1 VTGPG
6 PADDLDWLLA
16 PTEPADAAEATP
28 VTVLTGFLGA
38 GKTTLVNRILSE
50 AHGLRI
56 AVIVNDFGAV
66 AIDSELIIGVEPGTV
81 SLANGCVC
89 CEIRGD
95 LVAAVDSILGQD
107 RELDALVL
115 EASGVAEP
123 SGIAR
128 TFTSEVFRSA
138 IRLDGI
144 VAVIDAEQLP
154 AQTQDPTTRDLVFG
168 QIGYSDI
175 VLLNKIDLAQRTQVD
190 AVRTFVH
197 DRLPTVRIIETSHA
211 QVPFHVLLGT
221 GPTETAATPDRG
233 THDGHHRHGSGAF
246 QHWTYTRDGAV
257 DVDALLAS
265 IRLLPRSVYRIKGF
279 VHNAHDPGHRYLLQ
293 AVGQRGEAHRFGEWA
308 DRTPSTELVIIAGRS
323 GLDRTAIDGQL
334 DACLTNQ
341 PHRRP
346 RDLESLARRRSTWLL
361 SICAVPRRFRSR
373 PLTRSDLADTCGR
386 SARAEGPRSR

>member
-1 VTGPG
+1 MTGPG

-16 PTEPADAAEATP
+16 PAEPADAAATTP

-38 GKTTLVNRILSE
+38 GKTTLVNRLLSE

-66 AIDSELIIGVEPGTV
+66 SIDSELIIGVEPGTV

-95 LVAAVDSILGQD
+95 LVAAVDSVLGQD

-128 TFTSEVFRSA
+128 TFTSEVFRSP

-154 AQTQDPTTRDLVFG
+154 AQAEDPTTRDLVFG

-175 VLLNKIDLAQRTQVD
+175 VLLNKIDLAERAQID
-190 AVRTFVH
+190 AVRTFVQ

-211 QVPFHVLLGT
+211 QVPFHVLLGI
-221 GPTETAATPDRG
+221 GPDQTPATA
-233 THDGHHRHGSGAF
+233 GHGNHGGHRHGSGAF
-246 QHWTYTRDGAV
+246 EHWTYTRDAAV
-257 DVDALLAS
+257 DIDSLLAS

-279 VHNAHDPGHRYLLQ
+279 VHSAHDPDHRYLLQ
-293 AVGQRGEAHRFGEWA
+293 AVGQRGEAHRFDEWA
-308 DRTPSTELVIIAGRS
+308 DRTPRTELVIITGRS
-323 GLDRTAIDGQL
+323 GAGRTAIDGQF
-334 DACLTNQ
+334 DACLIDQ
-341 PHRRP
+341 
-346 RDLESLARRRSTWLL
+346 
-361 SICAVPRRFRSR
+361 PRRE
-373 PLTRSDLADTCGR
+373 
-386 SARAEGPRSR
+386 RA

>member
-1 VTGPG
+1 MTGPY
-6 PADDLDWLLA
+6 PVDDLDWLLA
-16 PTEPADAAEATP
+16 PTEPADAAGATP

-56 AVIVNDFGAV
+56 GVIVNDFGAV
-66 AIDSELIIGVEPGTV
+66 SIDSELIIGVESGTV

-95 LVAAVDSILGQD
+95 LIAAVDSVLGQD

-128 TFTSEVFRSA
+128 TFTSEVFRSP

-154 AQTQDPTTRDLVFG
+154 AQAEDPATQDLVFG

-175 VLLNKIDLAQRTQVD
+175 VLLNKIDLADRARVD
-190 AVRTFVH
+190 AVRAFVH
-197 DRLPTVRIIETSHA
+197 DRLPTVRIIETSHG

-221 GPTETAATPDRG
+221 GAAETVATADHG
-233 THDGHHRHGSGAF
+233 THDDHRHGTGVF
-246 QHWTYTRDGAV
+246 QHWTYTRDSAV

-265 IRLLPRSVYRIKGF
+265 IRHLPRSVYRIKGF
-279 VHNAHDPGHRYLLQ
+279 VHSAHDPDHRYLLQ
-293 AVGQRGEAHRFGEWA
+293 VVGQRGEAHRFDEWA
-308 DRTPSTELVIIAGRS
+308 DRPRSTELVIIADRTS
-323 GLDRTAIDGQL
+323 VDRTAIDGQF
-334 DACLTNQ
+334 DACLIDQ

-346 RDLESLARRRSTWLL
+346 
-361 SICAVPRRFRSR
+361 
-373 PLTRSDLADTCGR
+373 
-386 SARAEGPRSR
+386 

>member
-1 VTGPG
+1 VTGPS

-16 PTEPADAAEATP
+16 PAEPADAAEATP

-66 AIDSELIIGVEPGTV
+66 SIDSQLIIGVESGTV

-95 LVAAVDSILGQD
+95 LIAAVDSILDQD

-115 EASGVAEP
+115 EASGAAEP

-128 TFTSEVFRSA
+128 TFTSEVFRSP

-144 VAVIDAEQLP
+144 VAVVDAEQLP
-154 AQTQDPTTRDLVFG
+154 AQAEDPATRDLVFG

-175 VLLNKIDLAQRTQVD
+175 VLLNKIDLAERARVD
-190 AVRTFVH
+190 AVRTFVR

-211 QVPFHVLLGT
+211 QVPFHVLLGI
-221 GPTETAATPDRG
+221 GPAATTAIADRE
-233 THDGHHRHGSGAF
+233 TDCDHRHGSGAF
-246 QHWTYTRDGAV
+246 QHWTYTRDGAI

-279 VHNAHDPGHRYLLQ
+279 VHSAHDPDHRYLLQ
-293 AVGQRGEAHRFGEWA
+293 AVGQRGEAHRFDEWA
-308 DRTPSTELVIIAGRS
+308 DRTPSTELVVIADRS
-323 GLDRTAIDGQL
+323 GLDRTAINRQF
-334 DACLTNQ
+334 DACLIG
-341 PHRRP
+341 
-346 RDLESLARRRSTWLL
+346 S
-361 SICAVPRRFRSR
+361 AVIPD
-373 PLTRSDLADTCGR
+373 PA
-386 SARAEGPRSR
+386 P

>member
-1 VTGPG
+1 MTSPG
-6 PADDLDWLLA
+6 PAEDLDWLLA
-16 PTEPADAAEATP
+16 PAEPPGAGATP

-56 AVIVNDFGAV
+56 GVIINDFGAV
-66 AIDSELIIGVEPGTV
+66 CIDSELIIGVESGTV

-95 LVAAVDSILGQD
+95 LVAAVDSVLGQD
-107 RELDALVL
+107 RDLDALVL

-123 SGIAR
+123 SGLAR
-128 TFTSEVFRSA
+128 TFTSEVFRSP

-154 AQTQDPTTRDLVFG
+154 AQARDPTTRDLVFG

-175 VLLNKIDLAQRTQVD
+175 ALLNKIDLADRARVD

-211 QVPFHVLLGT
+211 QVPFHVLLGI
-221 GPTETAATPDRG
+221 GPTGDRR
-233 THDGHHRHGSGAF
+233 THGDHRHGSGAF
-246 QHWTYTRDGAV
+246 EHWTYTRDSAV
-257 DVDALLAS
+257 DIDALLAS

-279 VHNAHDPGHRYLLQ
+279 VHSARDPGHRYLLQ
-293 AVGQRGEAHRFGEWA
+293 AVGQRGEAHRFDEWA
-308 DRTPSTELVIIAGRS
+308 GRPRSTELVIIAGRS
-323 GLDRTAIDGQL
+323 GLDRTAINGQL
-334 DACLTNQ
+334 DACLTEQ

-346 RDLESLARRRSTWLL
+346 
-361 SICAVPRRFRSR
+361 
-373 PLTRSDLADTCGR
+373 
-386 SARAEGPRSR
+386 

>member
-1 VTGPG
+1 VTGPS
-6 PADDLDWLLA
+6 PAEDLGWLLA
-16 PTEPADAAEATP
+16 PADPVSVAGATP

-66 AIDSELIIGVEPGTV
+66 SIDSQLIIGVESGAV

-95 LVAAVDSILGQD
+95 LVAAVDSVLGQD

-128 TFTSEVFRSA
+128 TFISEVFRSQV
-138 IRLDGI
+138 RLDGI

-154 AQTQDPTTRDLVFG
+154 AQTGNPTTRDLVFG
-168 QIGYSDI
+168 QIGYSDL
-175 VLLNKIDLAQRTQVD
+175 VLLNKIDLADRAQVD

-221 GPTETAATPDRG
+221 GPGHTAAAA
-233 THDGHHRHGSGAF
+233 GHPTGGGHRHGSGAF
-246 QHWTYTRDGAV
+246 GHWTYTRDGAV
-257 DVDALLAS
+257 DLDALLAS
-265 IRLLPRSVYRIKGF
+265 IRLLPRSIYRIKGF
-279 VHNAHDPGHRYLLQ
+279 VHSTHDPDHRYLLQ
-293 AVGQRGEAHRFGEWA
+293 AVGQRGGAHRFDEWA
-308 DRTPSTELVIIAGRS
+308 GRPRTTELVIIADRS
-323 GLDRTAIDGQL
+323 GAGRTTIDEQF
-334 DACLTNQ
+334 DACLIEQT
-341 PHRRP
+341 HRRP
-346 RDLESLARRRSTWLL
+346 
-361 SICAVPRRFRSR
+361 
-373 PLTRSDLADTCGR
+373 
-386 SARAEGPRSR
+386 

>member
-1 VTGPG
+1 MTGPD
-6 PADDLDWLLA
+6 PAGDLDWLLA
-16 PTEPADAAEATP
+16 PAEPADEAGATP

-66 AIDSELIIGVEPGTV
+66 CIDSELIVGVESGTV

-95 LVAAVDSILGQD
+95 LVAAVDSVLGQD

-128 TFTSEVFRSA
+128 TFTSEVFRSP

-154 AQTQDPTTRDLVFG
+154 AQAEDPTTRDLVFG

-175 VLLNKIDLAQRTQVD
+175 VLLNKIDIAERARVD

-211 QVPFHVLLGT
+211 QVPFHVLLGI
-221 GPTETAATPDRG
+221 GPTETAATADHG
-233 THDGHHRHGSGAF
+233 TDGDHRHGSGAF
-246 QHWTYTRDGAV
+246 EHWTYTREGAV
-257 DVDALLAS
+257 DIDALLAS

-279 VHNAHDPGHRYLLQ
+279 VHSAHDPDHRYLLQ
-293 AVGQRGEAHRFGEWA
+293 VVGQRGEAHRFDEWA
-308 DRTPSTELVIIAGRS
+308 DRPRSTELVIIADRS
-323 GLDRTAIDGQL
+323 DLDPTAIDGQF
-334 DACLTNQ
+334 DACLIDQ

-346 RDLESLARRRSTWLL
+346 VR
-361 SICAVPRRFRSR
+361 PR
-373 PLTRSDLADTCGR
+373 
-386 SARAEGPRSR
+386 

>member
-1 VTGPG
+1 VTVTGPG
-6 PADDLDWLLA
+6 PVEDLDWLLA
-16 PTEPADAAEATP
+16 PAEPPGAAGATP

-66 AIDSELIIGVEPGTV
+66 SIDSQLIIGVEPGTV

-95 LVAAVDSILGQD
+95 LIAAVDSVLAQD
-107 RELDALVL
+107 RDLDALVL

-128 TFTSEVFRSA
+128 TFTSQVFRSPV
-138 IRLDGI
+138 RLDGI

-154 AQTQDPTTRDLVFG
+154 AQAQDPATRDLVFG

-175 VLLNKIDLAQRTQVD
+175 VLLNKIDLADRARVD
-190 AVRTFVH
+190 AVRSFVH
-197 DRLPTVRIIETSHA
+197 DRLPAVRIIETSHA

-221 GPTETAATPDRG
+221 GPAEKAAAPGRG
-233 THDGHHRHGSGAF
+233 TVGGHRHGSGAF
-246 QHWTYTRDGAV
+246 EHWTYTRDCAL
-257 DVDALLAS
+257 DTSALLAS

-279 VHNAHDPGHRYLLQ
+279 VHSARDPDHRYLLQ
-293 AVGQRGEAHRFGEWA
+293 AVGQRGEIHRFDEWA
-308 DRTPSTELVIIAGRS
+308 GRPPGTELVIIAGRS
-323 GLDRTAIDGQL
+323 GVDRTAIDAQL
-334 DACLTNQ
+334 DACLTG
-341 PHRRP
+341 
-346 RDLESLARRRSTWLL
+346 S
-361 SICAVPRRFRSR
+361 
-373 PLTRSDLADTCGR
+373 G
-386 SARAEGPRSR
+386 

>member
-16 PTEPADAAEATP
+16 PAEPADTAGATP

-38 GKTTLVNRILSE
+38 GKTTLVNRILAG

-66 AIDSELIIGVEPGTV
+66 CIDSQLIVGVKSGTV

-95 LVAAVDSILGQD
+95 LVAAVDSVLSQD
-107 RELDALVL
+107 RDLDALVL

-123 SGIAR
+123 AGIAR
-128 TFTSEVFRSA
+128 TVTSEVFRSPV
-138 IRLDGI
+138 RLDGI

-154 AQTQDPTTRDLVFG
+154 AQAEDPTTRDLVFG

-175 VLLNKIDLAQRTQVD
+175 ALLNKIDLADRAQVD

-197 DRLPTVRIIETSHA
+197 DRLPAVRIIETSHA

-221 GPTETAATPDRG
+221 GPDQPAATG
-233 THDGHHRHGSGAF
+233 GGHRQGSGAF
-246 QHWTYTRDGAV
+246 QHWTYTRDSAA
-257 DVDALLAS
+257 DIDALLAS
-265 IRLLPRSVYRIKGF
+265 IPLLPRSVYRIKGF
-279 VHNAHDPGHRYLLQ
+279 VHSAHDPDHRYLLQ
-293 AVGQRGEAHRFGEWA
+293 AVGQRGEAHRFDEWA
-308 DRTPSTELVIIAGRS
+308 DRPRRTQLVIIAGRS
-323 GLDRTAIDGQL
+323 GTDRTAIDGQL
-334 DACLTNQ
+334 DACLIEQT
-341 PHRRP
+341 HRRP
-346 RDLESLARRRSTWLL
+346 
-361 SICAVPRRFRSR
+361 
-373 PLTRSDLADTCGR
+373 
-386 SARAEGPRSR
+386 

>member
-1 VTGPG
+1 MTGPG
-6 PADDLDWLLA
+6 PVEDLDWLLA
-16 PTEPADAAEATP
+16 PAESADGAGATP
-28 VTVLTGFLGA
+28 VTVLSGFLGA

-56 AVIVNDFGAV
+56 GVIVNDFGAV

-89 CEIRGD
+89 CEIRDD
-95 LVAAVDSILGQD
+95 LVAAVDSVLGQD

-123 SGIAR
+123 AGIAR
-128 TFTSEVFRSA
+128 TFTSEVFRSP

-154 AQTQDPTTRDLVFG
+154 AQAEDPTTRDLVFG

-190 AVRTFVH
+190 AVRSFVH
-197 DRLPTVRIIETSHA
+197 DRLPAVRIIETSHA
-211 QVPFHVLLGT
+211 QVPFDVLLGT
-221 GPTETAATPDRG
+221 GPTETAAAADRG
-233 THDGHHRHGSGAF
+233 TRDGHRHGPGAF
-246 QHWTYTRDGAV
+246 EHWTYTHDGPV

-279 VHNAHDPGHRYLLQ
+279 VHSAHDPDHRYLLQ
-293 AVGQRGEAHRFGEWA
+293 AVGQRGEAHRFDKWA
-308 DRTPSTELVIIAGRS
+308 DRPPSTQLVIIAGRS
-323 GLDRTAIDGQL
+323 AADRTAIDGHL
-334 DACLTNQ
+334 DACLIDQ
-341 PHRRP
+341 
-346 RDLESLARRRSTWLL
+346 LERQVLR
-361 SICAVPRRFRSR
+361 
-373 PLTRSDLADTCGR
+373 
-386 SARAEGPRSR
+386 

>member
-16 PTEPADAAEATP
+16 PAEPAGAARATP

-66 AIDSELIIGVEPGTV
+66 SIDSQLIIGIESGTV

-95 LVAAVDSILGQD
+95 LVAAVDSILHQD

-123 SGIAR
+123 SSIAR
-128 TFTSEVFRSA
+128 TFTSEVFRSP

-154 AQTQDPTTRDLVFG
+154 AQAEDPTTRDLVFG
-168 QIGYSDI
+168 QIGYFDI
-175 VLLNKIDLAQRTQVD
+175 VLLNKIDLADRAQVD

-197 DRLPTVRIIETSHA
+197 DRLPAVRIIETSRA
-211 QVPFHVLLGT
+211 QVPFHVLLGIAPA
-221 GPTETAATPDRG
+221 GTAAAAGRG
-233 THDGHHRHGSGAF
+233 TGGGHYHGAAAF
-246 QHWTYTRDGAV
+246 EHWTYTRDGAV

-279 VHNAHDPGHRYLLQ
+279 VHSARDPAHRYLLQ
-293 AVGQRGEAHRFGEWA
+293 AVGQRGEAHRFDEWA
-308 DRTPSTELVIIAGRS
+308 GRPRSTELVIIAGRS
-323 GLDRTAIDGQL
+323 GLDRTAIDRQL
-334 DACLTNQ
+334 DACLTGQ
-341 PHRRP
+341 PHRHP
-346 RDLESLARRRSTWLL
+346 
-361 SICAVPRRFRSR
+361 
-373 PLTRSDLADTCGR
+373 
-386 SARAEGPRSR
+386 

>member
-6 PADDLDWLLA
+6 PGGDLDWLLA
-16 PTEPADAAEATP
+16 PAEPVGAAGATP

-66 AIDSELIIGVEPGTV
+66 SIDSQLIIGVESGTV

-95 LVAAVDSILGQD
+95 LVAAVDSILDQD
-107 RELDALVL
+107 RGLDALVL

-128 TFTSEVFRSA
+128 TFTSEVFRSP

-144 VAVIDAEQLP
+144 VAVVDAEQLP
-154 AQTQDPTTRDLVFG
+154 AQAEDPTTRDLVFG

-175 VLLNKIDLAQRTQVD
+175 VLLNKIDLAERARVD
-190 AVRTFVH
+190 AVRNFVH

-221 GPTETAATPDRG
+221 GPTETAATADRE
-233 THDGHHRHGSGAF
+233 TDGDHRHGSGAF
-246 QHWTYTRDGAV
+246 EHWTYTRDRAV

-279 VHNAHDPGHRYLLQ
+279 VHSAHDPDHRYLLQ
-293 AVGQRGEAHRFGEWA
+293 AVGQRGEAHRFDEWA
-308 DRTPSTELVIIAGRS
+308 GRPPRTELVVIADRS
-323 GLDRTAIDGQL
+323 GLDRTAINRQF
-334 DACLTNQ
+334 DACLIG
-341 PHRRP
+341 
-346 RDLESLARRRSTWLL
+346 S
-361 SICAVPRRFRSR
+361 AVIPD
-373 PLTRSDLADTCGR
+373 PA
-386 SARAEGPRSR
+386 P

>member
-1 VTGPG
+1 MTGPG
-6 PADDLDWLLA
+6 PGDDLDWLLA
-16 PTEPADAAEATP
+16 PTEPADAAGATP

-56 AVIVNDFGAV
+56 GVIVNDFGAV
-66 AIDSELIIGVEPGTV
+66 SIDSELIIGVESGTV
-81 SLANGCVC
+81 SLANGCVR

-95 LVAAVDSILGQD
+95 LVAAVDSVLGQD

-128 TFTSEVFRSA
+128 TFTSEVFRSP

-154 AQTQDPTTRDLVFG
+154 AQAKDPTTQDLVFG

-175 VLLNKIDLAQRTQVD
+175 VLLNKIDLADRAQVD

-211 QVPFHVLLGT
+211 QVPFQLLLGI
-221 GPTETAATPDRG
+221 GPTETAATGYQG
-233 THDGHHRHGSGAF
+233 TDGDHRHGAGAF
-246 QHWTYTRDGAV
+246 EHWTYTRDAAV

-279 VHNAHDPGHRYLLQ
+279 VHSAHDPDHRYLLQ
-293 AVGQRGEAHRFGEWA
+293 AVGQRGEIRRFDQWA
-308 DRTPSTELVIIAGRS
+308 NRPRSTELVIIADRS
-323 GLDRTAIDGQL
+323 DVDRTAINGQL
-334 DACLTNQ
+334 DACLTDQ

-346 RDLESLARRRSTWLL
+346 
-361 SICAVPRRFRSR
+361 
-373 PLTRSDLADTCGR
+373 
-386 SARAEGPRSR
+386 